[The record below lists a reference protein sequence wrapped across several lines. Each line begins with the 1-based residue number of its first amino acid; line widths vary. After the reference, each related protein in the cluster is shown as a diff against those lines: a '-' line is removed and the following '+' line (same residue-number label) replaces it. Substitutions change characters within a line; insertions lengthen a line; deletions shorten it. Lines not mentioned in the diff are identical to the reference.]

1 MASDP
6 ILPVELDTILNP
18 EFRNINSKRP
28 GHGCQQAHLTSVLM
42 AGYYDKDGAGTFR
55 ELRLVLGPFIAIH
68 GKLVEAGQNMVS

>member
-1 MASDP
+1 MASHP

-18 EFRNINSKRP
+18 EFRDINSKRP

-55 ELRLVLGPFIAIH
+55 ELRLRHNSHMQAH
-68 GKLVEAGQNMVS
+68 AGTASPNSWS